1 MYQRSPKAALRV
13 GARCSWR
20 WDGSS
25 SSSPFRLG
33 QGDSARCC
41 HPARLRPRDVAAS
54 WNKLPPELVSS
65 TSIRLTFHSLFSKKL
80 SEAAPH
86 LPALS
91 HPSAE
96 NCTVINYGLKFISL
110 ETKPLFQPAVP
121 SLPESMEDAIILEN
135 GRQEGS
141 LRIQPSE
148 GLDSASLDS
157 LYSLFHGW
165 HLQSPFQTSE
175 AAPASLTPFQAT
187 SGAPSPVTSPTSSK
201 HDMEEHLEIMHQKL
215 REELPGFFS
224 RTHNYAM
231 YSQDVEFINE
241 ILHLKTRGLMIYRL
255 AVVLCRFVAWNY
267 FVHMHLEVM
276 KVTQHPENWSIQV
289 RWRIR
294 GLPFHIFLMRFFRNK
309 PEFYRIYDAYSTF
322 FLNPQGLIKCH
333 KVSKLMPSHPLQN
346 KIKNLAVASLLG
358 LELSDE
364 RPSLLPWLVSSSKG
378 HRESIGDS

>member
-54 WNKLPPELVSS
+54 WDKLSPELISS
-65 TSIRLTFHSLFSKKL
+65 TPIKLTFPSLFSKKL

-96 NCTVINYGLKFISL
+96 NCTVIQYGLKFSSL
-110 ETKPLFQPAVP
+110 ETRPLFHPAVSSP
-121 SLPESMEDAIILEN
+121 PESMEDAIILEN
-135 GRQEGS
+135 GRQEGNLS
-141 LRIQPSE
+141 VRPSE

-157 LYSLFHGW
+157 LYSLFHDW
-165 HLQSPFQTSE
+165 HLQLPYPTSE
-175 AAPASLTPFQAT
+175 AAPASLAPFQAT
-187 SGAPSPVTSPTSSK
+187 SRVPSPVTSPTSSNR
-201 HDMEEHLEIMHQKL
+201 DMEEHLEVMHQKL

-231 YSQDVEFINE
+231 YSRDVEFINE
-241 ILHLKTRGLMIYRL
+241 ILHLKTRGLMLYQL
-255 AVVLCRFVAWNY
+255 AVILCRFVAWNY
-267 FVHMHLEVM
+267 FIHMHLEVM

-294 GLPFHIFLMRFFRNK
+294 GLPFHVFLMRFFRNK
-309 PEFYRIYDAYSTF
+309 PEFYRVYDAYSTF

-333 KVSKLMPSHPLQN
+333 KVSKLMPSQPLQN
-346 KIKNLAVASLLG
+346 KLKNLAVASLLG
-358 LELSDE
+358 LELSDQ
-364 RPSLLPWLVSSSKG
+364 RPSLLPWLVSSKG
-378 HRESIGDS
+378 HQDSIGGS

>member
-1 MYQRSPKAALRV
+1 M
-13 GARCSWR
+13 W
-20 WDGSS
+20 
-25 SSSPFRLG
+25 
-33 QGDSARCC
+33 
-41 HPARLRPRDVAAS
+41 
-54 WNKLPPELVSS
+54 LPPG
-65 TSIRLTFHSLFSKKL
+65 
-80 SEAAPH
+80 
-86 LPALS
+86 
-91 HPSAE
+91 
-96 NCTVINYGLKFISL
+96 INYLLSL
-110 ETKPLFQPAVP
+110 
-121 SLPESMEDAIILEN
+121 SLP
-135 GRQEGS
+135 
-141 LRIQPSE
+141 P
-148 GLDSASLDS
+148 
-157 LYSLFHGW
+157 
-165 HLQSPFQTSE
+165 
-175 AAPASLTPFQAT
+175 PASLTPFQAT

-309 PEFYRIYDAYSTF
+309 PEFYSLCLDLGKKANLQKPILC
-322 FLNPQGLIKCH
+322 FLSFQ
-333 KVSKLMPSHPLQN
+333 LMPSHPLQN

>member
-25 SSSPFRLG
+25 SSSPFRLCP
-33 QGDSARCC
+33 GDSARCC
-41 HPARLRPRDVAAS
+41 HPARLRPR
-54 WNKLPPELVSS
+54 
-65 TSIRLTFHSLFSKKL
+65 
-80 SEAAPH
+80 
-86 LPALS
+86 
-91 HPSAE
+91 
-96 NCTVINYGLKFISL
+96 
-110 ETKPLFQPAVP
+110 
-121 SLPESMEDAIILEN
+121 
-135 GRQEGS
+135 
-141 LRIQPSE
+141 
-148 GLDSASLDS
+148 
-157 LYSLFHGW
+157 
-165 HLQSPFQTSE
+165 TSE

-187 SGAPSPVTSPTSSK
+187 SGAPSPVTSPTSSNR
-201 HDMEEHLEIMHQKL
+201 DMEEHLEVMHQKL
-215 REELPGFFS
+215 REELPGFFT
-224 RTHNYAM
+224 RTHNFAM

-241 ILHLKTRGLMIYRL
+241 ILHLKTRGLMIYQL

-309 PEFYRIYDAYSTF
+309 PEFYRVYDAYSTF

-333 KVSKLMPSHPLQN
+333 KVSKLMPSQPLQN
-346 KIKNLAVASLLG
+346 KLKNLAVASLLG
-358 LELSDE
+358 LELSDQ

-378 HRESIGDS
+378 HQESIGDS

>member
-54 WNKLPPELVSS
+54 WDKLPPELISS
-65 TSIRLTFHSLFSKKL
+65 TPIKLTFPSLFSKKL
-80 SEAAPH
+80 SEAAPY

-91 HPSAE
+91 HPSPE
-96 NCTVINYGLKFISL
+96 KCTVTKYGLKFGNL
-110 ETKPLFQPAVP
+110 ETRPLFHPRVP
-121 SLPESMEDAIILEN
+121 SPPESMEDAIILEN
-135 GRQEGS
+135 GRQEENLGV
-141 LRIQPSE
+141 RPSE

-165 HLQSPFQTSE
+165 RLHFPYQISE

-187 SGAPSPVTSPTSSK
+187 PGAPSPVTSPTSGNR
-201 HDMEEHLEIMHQKL
+201 DMEEHLEVMQQKL
-215 REELPGFFS
+215 REELPAFFT
-224 RTHNYAM
+224 RAHNYSM
-231 YSQDVEFINE
+231 YSRDVEFINE
-241 ILHLKTRGLMIYRL
+241 ILHLKTRGLVMYQL
-255 AVVLCRFVAWNY
+255 GVTLCRFLAWNY

-289 RWRIR
+289 RWRIK

-333 KVSKLMPSHPLQN
+333 KVSKLMPSQPLQN
-346 KIKNLAVASLLG
+346 KLKNLAVASLLG
-358 LELSDE
+358 LELSDQ
-364 RPSLLPWLVSSSKG
+364 RQSLLPWLISSKG
-378 HRESIGDS
+378 DQESIGDS

>member
-54 WNKLPPELVSS
+54 WDKLPPELISS
-65 TSIRLTFHSLFSKKL
+65 TPIRLTFPSLFSKNL

-86 LPALS
+86 LPALP

-96 NCTVINYGLKFISL
+96 NCTVIKYGLKFSNL
-110 ETKPLFQPAVP
+110 ETRSLFQPAVP
-121 SLPESMEDAIILEN
+121 SPPESMEDAIILEN
-135 GRQEGS
+135 GRQEDN
-141 LRIQPSE
+141 LRIRPSE

-165 HLQSPFQTSE
+165 HLQSLYQTSE
-175 AAPASLTPFQAT
+175 AAPASLAPFQAT
-187 SGAPSPVTSPTSSK
+187 CGAPSPVTSPTSSNR
-201 HDMEEHLEIMHQKL
+201 DMEEHLEVMHQKL
-215 REELPGFFS
+215 REELPAFFS
-224 RTHNYAM
+224 RTHDYRM
-231 YSQDVEFINE
+231 YSRDVEFINE
-241 ILHLKTRGLMIYRL
+241 ILHLKTRGLMVYQL
-255 AVVLCRFVAWNY
+255 AVNLCRFLAWNY

-294 GLPFHIFLMRFFRNK
+294 GLPFHVFLMRFFRNK

-333 KVSKLMPSHPLQN
+333 KVSKLMPSQPLQN
-346 KIKNLAVASLLG
+346 KLKNLAVASLLG

-364 RPSLLPWLVSSSKG
+364 RPSLLPWLISSKG
-378 HRESIGDS
+378 HQESIGES